1 MDYLKSAKNAL
12 NMYREPN
19 PDDKWDYVEQY
30 AKLSVLISIAES
42 LKILAD
48 KKSIVDGDRKNE

>member
-1 MDYLKSAKNAL
+1 MKDGLEVAKKAL
-12 NMYREPN
+12 DMYREPN

-48 KKSIVDGDRKNE
+48 KDNGEAKNV